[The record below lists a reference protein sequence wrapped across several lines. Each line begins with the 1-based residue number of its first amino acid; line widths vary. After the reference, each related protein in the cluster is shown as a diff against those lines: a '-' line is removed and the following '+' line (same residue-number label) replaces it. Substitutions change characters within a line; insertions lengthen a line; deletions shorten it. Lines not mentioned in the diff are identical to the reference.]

1 LPKPNNHHEN
11 FGATFIAKRSAQRAL
26 RVLQPRPRKISVAT
40 RFSNI
45 PFTENSGGIPMK
57 KLSVLLIA
65 VASLTSACT
74 WVKVNEQGA
83 SVAVANAANVRNCEK
98 ISTATVNVKD
108 NFVGSMKRDPNKVAT
123 ELTNLA
129 RNEAA
134 ASNGDTIVPVSL
146 VKDGRQSFDVYKCN

>member
-1 LPKPNNHHEN
+1 
-11 FGATFIAKRSAQRAL
+11 
-26 RVLQPRPRKISVAT
+26 
-40 RFSNI
+40 
-45 PFTENSGGIPMK
+45 MK
-57 KLSVLLIA
+57 KLSLLLIA
-65 VASLTSACT
+65 VVGLTSACT

-83 SVAVANAANVRNCEK
+83 SIAVANAANVRSCEK
-98 ISTATVNVKD
+98 IRTVNVKVKD

-134 ASNGDTIVPVSL
+134 SFDGDTIVPVSL